1 MGNYDP
7 NFPPNLDIHP
17 LDYNFTGQN
26 NDSFDI
32 SAQEEAIKT
41 YGIAG
46 RVWEASYAMTVY
58 LNSGIQSTSKQD
70 QSRLEYDPPFLL
82 DATEEEANLQV
93 PSCPE
98 RHDHR
103 YIIELGSGMGVVAA
117 RLAQVLTSSPNLAQT
132 TLVVTDLP
140 EVCPLLEKNLHDYL
154 EPPASSLTTAY
165 SKGSLSN
172 NPPKVI
178 VRPLAWG
185 NREHAEHLHHEMVSG
200 KDSSSPYISHIICS
214 DLVYFP
220 ELLAPLLRT
229 LLHLTSP
236 PFQSHNRNINI
247 NTTQIIISYKIRS
260 LAKESTFWS
269 AFGLWFDFEPVF
281 ERERERIHPRS
292 SRVLSISSSSSSSSP
307 SDSTPIFDTSS
318 RNQHSG
324 SRFKWRRLGSS
335 LNTSINHR
343 RGGEDEDEDD
353 SEIYVFTARR
363 KPESFSNTWFIP
375 EDDEEL
381 VGGVGAN
388 GTLSKKSDETFESLL
403 LLSLACGL
411 GENSSS
417 DDELERATVA
427 YLDWIG
433 LGWLIGWWKLELGI
447 SGKDTVGYDV
457 SFWISICDY
466 PRSCLSLINER

>member
-185 NREHAEHLHHEMVSG
+185 NREHAEHLHHEMV
-200 KDSSSPYISHIICS
+200 
-214 DLVYFP
+214 YFP

-292 SRVLSISSSSSSSSP
+292 SRVLSISSSSSSSP
-307 SDSTPIFDTSS
+307 SDSTPIFNTSS

-335 LNTSINHR
+335 LNTSINHSKKSHLNNNDGCENLKFSNGQTKG
-343 RGGEDEDEDD
+343 RGGEDEDEDEDD

-417 DDELERATVA
+417 DDEV
-427 YLDWIG
+427 
-433 LGWLIGWWKLELGI
+433 
-447 SGKDTVGYDV
+447 
-457 SFWISICDY
+457 
-466 PRSCLSLINER
+466 